1 MGAPA
6 REAYEFGEPLGR
18 EGLLQLVAEEMF
30 RDGDF
35 DQEDRQCL
43 EAFLKYLE
51 LDPLLVRKWTYR
63 SRLKQRSG
71 ELGQERAFHPLR
83 LYRRVLRY
91 LQAAPSAEEELIVRA
106 CRGVLQISERTHRN
120 VLEDAKKKLRVTE
133 NVRILRVVPPPAPSR
148 LAWSW
153 AALALGVIAGGC
165 AVLAQSLLR

>member
-6 REAYEFGEPLGR
+6 REAYEFGEPLDR
-18 EGLLQLVAEEMF
+18 EGLLQLIAEEMF
-30 RDGDF
+30 RDGTF
-35 DQEDRQCL
+35 DGDDRQTL
-43 EAFLKYLE
+43 EAFLRYLE

-71 ELGQERAFHPLR
+71 ELGQARAFHPLR

-91 LQAAPSAEEELIVRA
+91 LEAAPSEDEALIVRA

-120 VLEDAKKKLRVTE
+120 VLEDARKKLRVTE
-133 NVRILRVVPPPAPSR
+133 NVRVLRVVPPAPSK

-153 AALALGVIAGGC
+153 VALALGVLAGGC
-165 AVLAQSLLR
+165 AVLAQALL